1 MNFRRASERIHIDQ
15 GPLSRAIRDLEDELG
30 TSFCNIFALVHECPV
45 SGVAN
50 VYVGHVAAPAL
61 GNALHP
67 VKGALQRAGLF
78 AFVTRQR
85 VPRVCRCVP
94 STNSSALAPNPGLD
108 QCPADPRCRVSDG
121 VSPNRLR

>member
-1 MNFRRASERIHIDQ
+1 MIEVRHFRHFAVVAEELNFRRASERIHIDQ

-45 SGVAN
+45 SGGAN

-67 VKGALQRAGLF
+67 VKG
-78 AFVTRQR
+78 VT
-85 VPRVCRCVP
+85 P
-94 STNSSALAPNPGLD
+94 TNSAFCFCDPATCPTGL
-108 QCPADPRCRVSDG
+108 PVRPI
-121 VSPNRLR
+121 N